1 SSVPPS
7 ISLVSLRARTSSRS
21 RPRACQRLSSGTSR
35 VVPGAMAM
43 TLHIGGK
50 WPNQR
55 RRRRVA
61 EAVVRGGICPGRRHC
76 APHPDRLG
84 FRRRS
89 DSTFP
94 ASRAAPAA
102 ADRVFKGATAP
113 HGFPQATVHADEPS
127 PPYL

>member
-1 SSVPPS
+1 MRLRRAVALNLSSSSCANFFSKP
-7 ISLVSLRARTSSRS
+7 SSR
-21 RPRACQRLSSGTSR
+21 LSKVVIGTSR

-55 RRRRVA
+55 GVA
-61 EAVVRGGICPGRRHC
+61 GAVVRGGRCGGRRHC
-76 APHPDRLG
+76 APPPDRLG

-113 HGFPQATVHADEPS
+113 HGFPQATVHADE
-127 PPYL
+127 